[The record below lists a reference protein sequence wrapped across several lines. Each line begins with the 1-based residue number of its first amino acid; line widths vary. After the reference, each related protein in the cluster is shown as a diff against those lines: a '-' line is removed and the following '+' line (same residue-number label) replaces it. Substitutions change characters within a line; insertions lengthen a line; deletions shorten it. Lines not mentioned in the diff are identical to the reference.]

1 MDRANARSATVSELM
16 GVCMMSEAGLS
27 GPGVVLVRSSGRTRV
42 MVRSVR
48 AGIHCGSFFFLIGIL
63 KIGDTFPQ
71 GVYPVGYPEAE
82 GLFEFGLVERR
93 E

>member
-1 MDRANARSATVSELM
+1 MSVLA

-27 GPGVVLVRSSGRTRV
+27 GPGFVLVRLSGRTRPV

-48 AGIHCGSFFFLIGIL
+48 TGIHCGSFFFLIGVL
-63 KIGDTFPQ
+63 NIGDTFPQ
-71 GVYPVGYPEAE
+71 GVYPVGYPETE
-82 GLFEFGLVERR
+82 GLFEFGFVERR